1 MTCEEVNSLS
11 EHHGAEVILYD
22 FDEVHVVEDSFAGD
36 TEFPDTQVAVD
47 VQAVAVTELEL
58 HGLMES
64 KLQDAIVDV
73 VGSEVDTVVAVRKE
87 DVIVAERELHD
98 VADIVAVELEVH
110 DVIESKLHDAA
121 VAVTESEVDIVLG
134 THDEAMAMIVAVAEM
149 ELDGAVVAVPESEL
163 NVVVVV
169 CEVVMDID
177 VAHALLHHHGTKSR
191 SVLGVVAAV
200 VKPKC
205 CRTRR

>member
-87 DVIVAERELHD
+87 DVIMAERELHD
-98 VADIVAVELEVH
+98 VADIVAVE
-110 DVIESKLHDAA
+110 
-121 VAVTESEVDIVLG
+121 SEVNIVLG

-149 ELDGAVVAVPESEL
+149 ELNGVVVAVPESEL

-200 VKPKC
+200 VKLKC